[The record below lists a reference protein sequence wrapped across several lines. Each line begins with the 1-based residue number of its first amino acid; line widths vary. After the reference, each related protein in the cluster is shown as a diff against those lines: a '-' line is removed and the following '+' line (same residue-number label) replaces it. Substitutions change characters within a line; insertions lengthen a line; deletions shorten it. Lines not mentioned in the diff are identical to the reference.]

1 MCDKQNLYKADGT
14 MSRVCSCMSNTQRT
28 CATTIVMDLGLQT
41 TTHDEIIEVTN
52 FTSTWFVNNYIFT
65 EKLAAHVRASH
76 FTVDDIEDE
85 VLYSTRRVLRYINER
100 GGFRVI
106 GWAKRGMI
114 RDQGAAGQQENQVQR
129 GYGQQ
134 ANQVSNMVENAE
146 VRYHVVRLDPID
158 PARINLRELNELK
171 YTMNA

>member
-1 MCDKQNLYKADGT
+1 MRGSMCDKQNVYKPDGT
-14 MSRVCSCMSNTQRT
+14 MSRACSCMFNTQRT

-41 TTHDEIIEVTN
+41 TTHDDIIELTN

-65 EKLAAHVRASH
+65 EKLVAHVRASH

-85 VLYSTRRVLRYINER
+85 VLLSTRQVLRYINER

-106 GWAKRGMI
+106 VWAKRGMI
-114 RDQGAAGQQENQVQR
+114 RDQGAAGQQDNHVQR

-134 ANQVSNMVENAE
+134 ANQATTWLKM
-146 VRYHVVRLDPID
+146 
-158 PARINLRELNELK
+158 LRCGATL
-171 YTMNA
+171 